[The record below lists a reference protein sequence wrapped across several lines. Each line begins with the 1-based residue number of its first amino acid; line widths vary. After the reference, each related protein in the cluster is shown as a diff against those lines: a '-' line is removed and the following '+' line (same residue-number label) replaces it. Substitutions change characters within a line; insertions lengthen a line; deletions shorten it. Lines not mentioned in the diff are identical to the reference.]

1 MAQFLDENG
10 LRLLWSKIKSLIQD
24 TGLVIDGSD
33 IIIGNNN
40 FTYNTLDSISIAD
53 SMIVDAYDGVQNDFR
68 LGVGNVSEKL
78 YFSITNVNA
87 YNEVI
92 NSPTVTSSI
101 KTRVK
106 DFFVVSTDIGAAN
119 ELYSVKK
126 VIKLSDNTYLS
137 PYDNT
142 STKTNAR
149 YIKTSNFNIAL
160 NQLFT
165 DLRFIEEIQT
175 LSTQVQTLQN
185 DYNNLIN
192 VMEANGISLKNE

>member
-40 FTYNTLDSISIAD
+40 FTHNTLDSISIAD

>member
-40 FTYNTLDSISIAD
+40 FTHNTLDSISIAD

-106 DFFVVSTDIGAAN
+106 DFFVVSTEIGAAN
-119 ELYSVKK
+119 RLYSVKK

-142 STKTNAR
+142 STKINAR

>member
-40 FTYNTLDSISIAD
+40 FTHNTLDSISIAD

-106 DFFVVSTDIGAAN
+106 DFFVVSTEIGAAN
-119 ELYSVKK
+119 RLYSVKK

-142 STKTNAR
+142 STKINAR

-165 DLRFIEEIQT
+165 DLRFIEEIQK